1 MEYIIVLIT
10 LIIIL
15 IITAI
20 VYNLNPKEVKK
31 MAKRPKIDEIV
42 NKMPD
47 NIEVCKSILKKINN
61 EDVKIEED
69 KNASNCLYIAMTNK
83 ILIGNLRNSYTRIQ
97 TIAHECLHSIQNKKI
112 LKFNFIYS
120 NIYLIYFF
128 IISVL
133 AIGKWLPYKMIFL
146 NIFIFLSYI
155 YYFIRSYLEN
165 DAMIKAEFLAKEYM
179 QESKIL
185 SNDEIEE
192 VTKEYQKLNNIGI
205 KFINYDLM
213 FKTILKVI
221 IFLIICI
228 IR

>member
-31 MAKRPKIDEIV
+31 MAKRPKLDEIV

-47 NIEVCKSILKKINN
+47 NIEVCKSILKKLNN

-128 IISVL
+128 HNISTSN
-133 AIGKWLPYKMIFL
+133 WKM
-146 NIFIFLSYI
+146 
-155 YYFIRSYLEN
+155 
-165 DAMIKAEFLAKEYM
+165 A
-179 QESKIL
+179 
-185 SNDEIEE
+185 
-192 VTKEYQKLNNIGI
+192 
-205 KFINYDLM
+205 
-213 FKTILKVI
+213 TI
-221 IFLIICI
+221 
-228 IR
+228 